1 MKQNYDTLM
10 PKIEETLIWKINEC
24 IKDFVINIGIF
35 KSFGFVVPIIL
46 SLELI
51 NALSECKN
59 LFKEQ
64 TITRGE
70 FINGQILICLF
81 LLIISYYEIYYID
94 NIIKRR
100 YK

>member
-1 MKQNYDTLM
+1 MKRNCDTLM
-10 PKIEETLIWKINEC
+10 PKTEETLIWKINEC

-35 KSFGFVVPIIL
+35 KSFGFLASVIL
-46 SLELI
+46 SLDLI
-51 NALSECKN
+51 TALSECKN

-64 TITRGE
+64 TITHGE

-94 NIIKRR
+94 NIMKWG